1 MERLELF
8 KDQARDLKL
17 HGLISG
23 IEPLLETAQKTK
35 ISYLEYSLSMLEKEA
50 KYRNACEQVKRM
62 KSAKLPLQHD
72 LDEYNP
78 SFINGISIQQLR
90 QLRELLWLDQHFN
103 LMLTGPSGTGKTY
116 IAAGLCYDAL
126 KNGYRALFR
135 SIDQIVHVI
144 RMKDVT
150 AIAGAEYKRLLK
162 AQLLVIDDIMMFPLE
177 KEIAVGLFQLINQMF
192 ERSSFIITTNKNPKK
207 WAQLL
212 NDESLAAALLDR
224 LLYHS
229 EVIKLTG
236 KSYRLENRK
245 TIFNQSK
252 T

>member
-17 HGLISG
+17 HGLIGG

-35 ISYLEYSLSMLEKEA
+35 ISYLEYSLSMLDKES
-50 KYRNACEQVKRM
+50 KYRDACDQVKRM

-144 RMKDVT
+144 RMKSVT
-150 AIAGAEYKRLLK
+150 AIAAAEYKRLLK

-192 ERSSFIITTNKNPKK
+192 ERSSFIITTNKNPKE

-245 TIFNQSK
+245 TIFNQTKS
-252 T
+252 

>member
-8 KDQARDLKL
+8 KDQARELKL
-17 HGLISG
+17 HGLVSG
-23 IEPLLETAQKTK
+23 IEPLLENAQKNK
-35 ISYLEYSLSMLEKEA
+35 ISYLEHSLDMLDKEA
-50 KYRNACEQVKRM
+50 KYRCSVEQIKRM
-62 KSAKLPLQHD
+62 KAAKLPLHHD

-78 SFINGISIQQLR
+78 AVINGISIQQLR

-103 LMLTGPSGTGKTY
+103 LMLSGPSGTGKTY

-126 KNGYRALFR
+126 RNGYRAMFR

-144 RMKDVT
+144 RMKSIT
-150 AIAGAEYKRLLK
+150 SIAAAEYKRLLK

-177 KEIAVGLFQLINQMF
+177 KEIAVGLFQLINQMY
-192 ERSSFIITTNKNPKK
+192 ERSSFIITTNKNPKE

-212 NDESLAAALLDR
+212 NDEALAAALLDR
-224 LLYHS
+224 ILFHC
-229 EVIKLTG
+229 EVIKLSG

>member
-1 MERLELF
+1 MERLDLF
-8 KDQARDLKL
+8 KDQARELKL
-17 HGLISG
+17 HGLIGG
-23 IEPLLETAQKTK
+23 IEPLLETAQKNK
-35 ISYLEYSLSMLEKEA
+35 VSYLEHSLSMLAAES
-50 KYRNACEQVKRM
+50 KYRNSCDQVKRM
-62 KSAKLPLQHD
+62 KSAKLPLRYD

-90 QLRELLWLDQHFN
+90 QLRELLWLDQNFN
-103 LMLTGPSGTGKTY
+103 LMLTGPSGTGKSY

-144 RMKDVT
+144 RMKSVT
-150 AIAGAEYKRLLK
+150 ATAAAEYKRLLK

-177 KEIAVGLFQLINQMF
+177 KEIAVGLFQLINQLF
-192 ERSSFIITTNKNPKK
+192 ERSSLIITTNKNPKE

-224 LLYHS
+224 ILYHC
-229 EVIKLTG
+229 EVIKLSG

-245 TIFNQSK
+245 TIFNK
-252 T
+252 TNS

>member
-8 KDQARDLKL
+8 KDQARGLKL
-17 HGLISG
+17 HGLIGG
-23 IEPLLETAQKTK
+23 IEPLLENARKNK
-35 ISYLEYSLSMLEKEA
+35 ISYLEHSLSMLESEA
-50 KYRNACEQVKRM
+50 KYRNSCEEVKRM

-72 LDEYNP
+72 LDQYNP
-78 SFINGISIQQLR
+78 SAINGISIQQLR

-103 LMLTGPSGTGKTY
+103 LMLSGPSGTGKSF

-126 KNGYRALFR
+126 RNGYRALFR

-144 RMKDVT
+144 RMKSVT
-150 AIAGAEYKRLLK
+150 ANAAAEYKRLLK
-162 AQLLVIDDIMMFPLE
+162 AQLLVIDDIMLFPLE

-192 ERSSFIITTNKNPKK
+192 EQSSFIITTNKNPKE

-224 LLYHS
+224 ILYHC
-229 EVIKLTG
+229 EVIKLSG

-245 TIFNQSK
+245 TIFNQSNA
-252 T
+252 

>member
-1 MERLELF
+1 
-8 KDQARDLKL
+8 
-17 HGLISG
+17 
-23 IEPLLETAQKTK
+23 
-35 ISYLEYSLSMLEKEA
+35 MLDKEA
-50 KYRNACEQVKRM
+50 KYRSACEQVKRM

-78 SFINGISIQQLR
+78 SFINGKSIQQLR

-144 RMKDVT
+144 RMKSVM
-150 AIAGAEYKRLLK
+150 AIAAAEYKRLLK
-162 AQLLVIDDIMMFPLE
+162 AQLLVVDDIMMFPLE
-177 KEIAVGLFQLINQMF
+177 KEIEVGLFQLINQMF
-192 ERSSFIITTNKNPKK
+192 ERSSFIITTNKNPKE
-207 WAQLL
+207 WAHLL
-212 NDESLAAALLDR
+212 NAEALAVALLNC
-224 LLYHS
+224 LLYHC
-229 EVIKLTG
+229 EVIKLTR

-245 TIFNQSK
+245 TIFNQAKS
-252 T
+252 

>member
-23 IEPLLETAQKTK
+23 IEPLLESAQKTK
-35 ISYLEYSLSMLEKEA
+35 ISYLEYSLSMLDKEA
-50 KYRNACEQVKRM
+50 KYRSACELVKRM
-62 KSAKLPLQHD
+62 KAAKLPLQHD

-78 SFINGISIQQLR
+78 AFINGISIQQLR

-103 LMLTGPSGTGKTY
+103 LMLTGPSGTGKSF
-116 IAAGLCYDAL
+116 ISAGLCFDAL
-126 KNGYRALFR
+126 RNGYRALFR
-135 SIDQIVHVI
+135 TIDEIVHVI

-177 KEIAVGLFQLINQMF
+177 KEIAVGLFQLINHMF
-192 ERSSFIITTNKNPKK
+192 ERSSFIITTNKNPKE

-245 TIFNQSK
+245 TIFNQAKS
-252 T
+252 

>member
-8 KDQARDLKL
+8 KDQARELKL
-17 HGLISG
+17 HGLVSG
-23 IEPLLETAQKTK
+23 IEPLLEDAQKNK
-35 ISYLEYSLSMLEKEA
+35 ISYLEHSLGMLDKEA
-50 KYRNACEQVKRM
+50 KYRSSVEQVKRM
-62 KSAKLPLQHD
+62 KAAKLPLHHD

-78 SFINGISIQQLR
+78 AFINGISIQQLR

-103 LMLTGPSGTGKTY
+103 LMLSGPSGTGKTF

-126 KNGYRALFR
+126 RNGYRAMFR

-144 RMKDVT
+144 RMKSVT
-150 AIAGAEYKRLLK
+150 AIAAAEYKRLLK

-192 ERSSFIITTNKNPKK
+192 EQSSFIITTNKNPKE

-224 LLYHS
+224 LLYHC
-229 EVIKLTG
+229 EVIKLSG

>member
-1 MERLELF
+1 
-8 KDQARDLKL
+8 
-17 HGLISG
+17 
-23 IEPLLETAQKTK
+23 
-35 ISYLEYSLSMLEKEA
+35 MLEKEA

-192 ERSSFIITTNKNPKK
+192 ERSSFIITTNKNPKE

>member
-8 KDQARDLKL
+8 KDQARELKL
-17 HGLISG
+17 HGLVGG
-23 IEPLLETAQKTK
+23 IEPLLEDAQKNK
-35 ISYLEYSLSMLEKEA
+35 ISYLEHSLCMLDKEA
-50 KYRNACEQVKRM
+50 KYRSSVEQVKRM
-62 KSAKLPLQHD
+62 KAAKLPLHHD

-78 SFINGISIQQLR
+78 AFINGISIQQLR

-103 LMLTGPSGTGKTY
+103 LMLSGPSGTGKTF

-126 KNGYRALFR
+126 RNGYRAMFR
-135 SIDQIVHVI
+135 SIEQIVHVI
-144 RMKDVT
+144 RMKSVT
-150 AIAGAEYKRLLK
+150 AIAAAEYKRLLK

-192 ERSSFIITTNKNPKK
+192 ERSSFIITTNKNPKE

-224 LLYHS
+224 ILYHC
-229 EVIKLTG
+229 EVIKLSG

>member
-1 MERLELF
+1 M
-8 KDQARDLKL
+8 
-17 HGLISG
+17 
-23 IEPLLETAQKTK
+23 
-35 ISYLEYSLSMLEKEA
+35 
-50 KYRNACEQVKRM
+50 
-62 KSAKLPLQHD
+62 
-72 LDEYNP
+72 
-78 SFINGISIQQLR
+78 
-90 QLRELLWLDQHFN
+90 
-103 LMLTGPSGTGKTY
+103 
-116 IAAGLCYDAL
+116 
-126 KNGYRALFR
+126 FR

-144 RMKDVT
+144 RMKSVT
-150 AIAGAEYKRLLK
+150 AIAAAEYKRLLK

-192 ERSSFIITTNKNPKK
+192 ERSSFIITTNKNPKE

-245 TIFNQSK
+245 TIFNQTKSWMCDYYDTFK
-252 T
+252 LKNNVMLNRK